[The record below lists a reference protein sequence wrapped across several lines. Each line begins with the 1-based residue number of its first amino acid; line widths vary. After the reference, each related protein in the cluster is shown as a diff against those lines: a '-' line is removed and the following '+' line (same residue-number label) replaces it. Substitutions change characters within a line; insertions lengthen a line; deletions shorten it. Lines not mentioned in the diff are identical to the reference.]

1 MVSGG
6 GVSLSLSL
14 FVCVCAVLVRD
25 IQSNSIIR
33 EFDRRRVYY
42 R

>member
-6 GVSLSLSL
+6 DVSLSL
-14 FVCVCAVLVRD
+14 FVSVCARAVLVGD
-25 IQSNSIIR
+25 IQSNSVTR